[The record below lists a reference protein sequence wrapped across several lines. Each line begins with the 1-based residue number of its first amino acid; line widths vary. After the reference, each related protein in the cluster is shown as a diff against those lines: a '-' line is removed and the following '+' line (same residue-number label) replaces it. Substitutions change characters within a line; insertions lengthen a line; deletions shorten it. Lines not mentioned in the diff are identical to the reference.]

1 MSKSQAA
8 IGGDLGAR
16 DAYEALAPVYDGLTA
31 HHDYD
36 RWLAILEGLARRH
49 GMRGNRV
56 FDVACGTGK
65 SFLPLARRGYSIDAC
80 DISRSMLVRARAK
93 SEGLDVRLRVADMR
107 RLPTLRR
114 RCDLLTC
121 LDDAVNYLLGRDEL
135 VAALGGMRRNLRP
148 GGILIF
154 DGNTLASYRS
164 VFCARTD
171 WSAGGN
177 TYVSRGEAREVS
189 SGALFATTLE
199 AWRGPADTGTLLV
212 SSRHVQRH
220 HGVPALRTALA
231 EAGLDCLEIYG
242 SEADGTPSRPPDEE
256 RHVKTVVVARRPH
269 DPDLRRREV
278 TINAE
283 GREEGPAHRA
293 GRDIP
298 EGRVGAMESP
308 SRAAPAREG
317 SSSAASG
324 RTPCG

>member
-1 MSKSQAA
+1 MSYRHAA
-8 IGGDLGAR
+8 PTRYLGAR

-36 RWLAILEGLARRH
+36 RWLTILEGLARRH
-49 GMRGNRV
+49 GLHGNRV

-65 SFLPLARRGYSIDAC
+65 SFLPLARRGYSVDAC

-93 SEGLDVRLRVADMR
+93 TRGLDVRLRVADMR

-114 RCDLLTC
+114 PCDLLTC
-121 LDDAVNYLLGRDEL
+121 LDDAVNYLLARDEL
-135 VAALGGMRRNLRP
+135 VAALRGMRRNLRP

-164 VFCARTD
+164 VFCARAE

-177 TYVSRGEAREVS
+177 TYVSRGEAQEVA
-189 SGALFATTLE
+189 SGAQFATTLE

-220 HGVPALRTALA
+220 HGVPELRTALA
-231 EAGLDCLEIYG
+231 EAGLECLEIYG
-242 SEADGTPSRPPDEE
+242 SEADGTPARPPDEE
-256 RHVKTVVVARRPH
+256 RHGKTVVVAQRPH

-278 TINAE
+278 TIHAQ

-298 EGRVGAMESP
+298 EGRVSATESS

-317 SSSAASG
+317 SSNGVPGGA
-324 RTPCG
+324 PCR